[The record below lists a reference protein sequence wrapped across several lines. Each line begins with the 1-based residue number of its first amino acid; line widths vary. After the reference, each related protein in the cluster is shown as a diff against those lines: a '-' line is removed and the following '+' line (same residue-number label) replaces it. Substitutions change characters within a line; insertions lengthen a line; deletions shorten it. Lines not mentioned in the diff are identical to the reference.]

1 MATFIYCRYPLVNC
15 HITMERS
22 TIFHG
27 KIHYKWWFAIAMLNY
42 QRVPYF
48 QHLPAEGDLRV
59 GASAARPSA
68 ARGRLGIDPGDLDS
82 SGLLKLSGG
91 IYPWKI
97 GIPWG
102 YHGIYIYCIYTVY
115 IYIYII
121 SIYAYIYIYVYIHI
135 YIYLFMHIY
144 IDIIDVLYVC
154 MYVYIYICICAQTTQ
169 CADAPRTS
177 CPTPLGHSW
186 SSCWRHHLD
195 VRKWGDGGRCLKSKL
210 ANVIEI
216 WWFNYSQVDLG
227 YIQFLAN
234 PNGTWPSWEL

>member
-1 MATFIYCRYPLVNC
+1 MVICNSYVKLPEGTL
-15 HITMERS
+15 
-22 TIFHG
+22 
-27 KIHYKWWFAIAMLNY
+27 
-42 QRVPYF
+42 
-48 QHLPAEGDLRV
+48 LPASSSWRWPQSWCKCCAPLCCSRAPWNRPWWLGQLGTFEVVRRDLSVEDRD
-59 GASAARPSA
+59 SM
-68 ARGRLGIDPGDLDS
+68 GISWD
-82 SGLLKLSGG
+82 
-91 IYPWKI
+91 IYI
-97 GIPWG
+97 L
-102 YHGIYIYCIYTVY
+102 YIYCIY
-115 IYIYII
+115 IYILYLYMHI
-121 SIYAYIYIYVYIHI
+121 SIYTCIYI

-144 IDIIDVLYVC
+144 RYYRCTVC
-154 MYVYIYICICAQTTQ
+154 MYIYTYICICAQTTQ

>member
-1 MATFIYCRYPLVNC
+1 
-15 HITMERS
+15 
-22 TIFHG
+22 
-27 KIHYKWWFAIAMLNY
+27 MLNY

-68 ARGRLGIDPGDLDS
+68 ARGRIGIDPGDLDS

-102 YHGIYIYCIYTVY
+102 YHGIYIYTV
-115 IYIYII
+115 YIYII

-144 IDIIDVLYVC
+144 RYYRCTVC
-154 MYVYIYICICAQTTQ
+154 MYVCIYIYICICAQTTQ

-216 WWFNYSQVDLG
+216 
-227 YIQFLAN
+227 
-234 PNGTWPSWEL
+234 